1 MCLQLI
7 ADCPLVYQQL
17 YSSVTGIS
25 ESGWRRKVMPFLIRV
40 VSVHSFPYGFKG
52 WLQSS
57 LWLERNFPVFVSI
70 KQVVPVFSSVSEIIS
85 I

>member
-1 MCLQLI
+1 
-7 ADCPLVYQQL
+7 
-17 YSSVTGIS
+17 
-25 ESGWRRKVMPFLIRV
+25 MPFLIRV